1 MVAKKGVTLLIYFL
15 VVLVTLQIIS
25 ATDVGFITKT
35 NPNAE
40 VMQVFS
46 DMGLTVEVIKD
57 QDVLRKNLN
66 DYRFLF
72 IDDGILRNTKSIP
85 VYNYRSIVMNRYY
98 GDEFGLTDVDGISQI
113 ASNSPLQVKKGNQI
127 QTVYTQAFENIG
139 GGAAIPYYYLDDKNK
154 ANFTGVARTYIG
166 GNNGFQFGDVVAT
179 ANPGTRLV
187 NGKKTG
193 AKMCFFGISK
203 SKYWTQN
210 AKLLFEECTGFVA
223 SVCDNDLQCSDNN
236 EYTVD
241 ICENPGTV
249 HSECKHYPIECLS
262 ESDCG
267 TDGFEGNN
275 FCSGNSVKRNYINYT
290 CNNPGT
296 RTSSCSS
303 VSEDKLIQQCSE
315 LCVEGACVDIECFN
329 DAECNDNNQYTQDKC
344 LNPGTITSV
353 CDHTPIKCLNNL
365 DCNDNNRTTEDI
377 CKNPGT
383 IDSFCTNNKI
393 TCFVNTDC
401 GTDGFVNQPL
411 CSDGSVIQDYKTFK
425 CNNPGTSQ
433 SSCTNTVT
441 PTTKEVCA
449 NSCQNGECVVINC
462 KKDSDCNDNNLFTK
476 DTCKFPAT
484 PQSYCFYEDIEC
496 FNKGDCGVDGFI
508 GGNYCSVEGDAVKDY
523 KTFSCNNAG
532 TPQSSCSNVVAP
544 KVTDD
549 CSASEMCSNGICET
563 ITCSRNSDCGINGYV
578 GDSYCST
585 NGDIVRDFKNYKC
598 NNAGTSQSYCSSNI
612 TINVQQECTG
622 NQICVGRQQNKLL
635 SSKGVVP
642 LPDEPICV
650 TIKCTTDSNCN
661 DNNPRTVDKCVN
673 PGTSESFCR
682 NTPVNCLEDLDCGIT
697 GYTGNEYC
705 SSDDIYKKF
714 QTSTCL
720 NPGTVNSYCN
730 INTRDRLIQD
740 CDDGNPTTID
750 SCSEVGG
757 IARCNNERI
766 ICNRNSDCGSDGYIG
781 NNYCSVNGDSVRDY
795 KLYTCSN
802 PGTPQSSCSNRVE
815 QRLIDDCTANENCI
829 GGQCVE
835 KPPIICNRNSDCGSD
850 GYIGNNYCSVN
861 GDSVRDYKLYTCSN
875 PGTPQS
881 SCSNRVEQ
889 RLIDDCTANENCIG
903 GQCVEKPPIR
913 CSTNSDCNDNN
924 LRTVDQCVKP
934 GTPESFCRNTPVNCL
949 EDLDCGVT
957 GFVGNNFCYIEDI
970 YKTYQTALCINGG
983 TLESYCNLEAS
994 PKKVQECSDTNP
1006 NTIDSCAERNNEAIC
1021 LHTPILCSKNSDCG
1035 SDGYIGN
1042 NYCSVNGDS
1051 VRDYKLYTCSNP
1063 GTPQS
1068 SCSNRVEQRLID
1080 DCTSQEICTNGICDI
1095 PQECRELEDY
1105 GMKQGFYGEYFNY
1118 PRNHSDMNL
1127 PFEVL
1132 DNEVLGD
1139 PLSDLNNWDRDW
1151 YNDNNGYYRFSRIDS
1166 NLNFGENF
1174 FPFDGTRAEEIEPY
1188 WNHDYHFGAHWKGMV
1203 KVVEPGAYKFSL
1215 NSDDDTWVYI
1225 DGKLVI
1231 NNGMVHTPDIKKVT
1245 SVNLEGGEI
1254 IDVFFA
1260 ERHVAR
1266 SHMNLEIESGVTIIP
1281 VKDECPL
1288 PDVDSVYQCPSGTE
1302 KIYVGSTNLIA
1313 NNSTYAGTSK
1323 RNGYPLGPGR
1333 YIVEIKDGALSPWN
1347 NNVGNNGPIEDGWW
1361 VGKTWLSK
1369 VNIASF
1375 KNNKFENSKITTG
1388 YYSTKQ
1394 EAVNSGKGL
1403 YKIINLDWKN
1413 GDKNLYLWLADES
1426 IDDNRGN
1433 VEVELYY
1440 CNKD

>member
-815 QRLIDDCTANENCI
+815 QRLIDDCT
-829 GGQCVE
+829 
-835 KPPIICNRNSDCGSD
+835 
-850 GYIGNNYCSVN
+850 
-861 GDSVRDYKLYTCSN
+861 
-875 PGTPQS
+875 
-881 SCSNRVEQ
+881 
-889 RLIDDCTANENCIG
+889 
-903 GQCVEKPPIR
+903 
-913 CSTNSDCNDNN
+913 
-924 LRTVDQCVKP
+924 
-934 GTPESFCRNTPVNCL
+934 
-949 EDLDCGVT
+949 
-957 GFVGNNFCYIEDI
+957 
-970 YKTYQTALCINGG
+970 
-983 TLESYCNLEAS
+983 
-994 PKKVQECSDTNP
+994 
-1006 NTIDSCAERNNEAIC
+1006 
-1021 LHTPILCSKNSDCG
+1021 
-1035 SDGYIGN
+1035 
-1042 NYCSVNGDS
+1042 
-1051 VRDYKLYTCSNP
+1051 
-1063 GTPQS
+1063 
-1068 SCSNRVEQRLID
+1068 
-1080 DCTSQEICTNGICDI
+1080 SQEICTNGICDI